1 MRRWAGLAVVVIAS
15 MALGRVITDHATV
28 EGSANRPFVR
38 SGSIGSPVHLEYAD
52 VTATGVRAAP
62 AFTGTSPV
70 AAGGRFLVVD
80 LTVVARSEPTRLQGL
95 YLLDGDGH
103 RYAPTDRGTGCAK
116 GTQAP
121 TGLSWY
127 LMVCFDVPRRAL
139 EGSTIVV
146 ARGDYGVNGSG
157 QRRDDQARISLDI
170 DEGRADRLWAAG
182 GAFEPD
188 FPGLAPLDTSR
199 KAAPK

>member
-1 MRRWAGLAVVVIAS
+1 MRRWAGLAVVVVAA
-15 MALGRVITDHATV
+15 MALGRVITDHVTV
-28 EGSANRPFVR
+28 EGSADRPFVHT
-38 SGSIGSPVHLEYAD
+38 GSLGSPVHLEYAD

-70 AAGGRFLVVD
+70 KAGGRFLVVD
-80 LTVVARSEPTRLQGL
+80 LKVVARSEPTSLQGL
-95 YLLDGDGH
+95 YLLDGEGR

-121 TGLSWY
+121 TGLPWY
-127 LMVCFDVPRRAL
+127 LMVCFDVPERAL
-139 EGSTIVV
+139 EGARIVV
-146 ARGDYGVNGSG
+146 ARGGYGVNGSG
-157 QRRDDQARISLDI
+157 QRRDDQARISLGI
-170 DEGRADRLWAAG
+170 DGGDADRLWSAG

-199 KAAPK
+199 KAAPT